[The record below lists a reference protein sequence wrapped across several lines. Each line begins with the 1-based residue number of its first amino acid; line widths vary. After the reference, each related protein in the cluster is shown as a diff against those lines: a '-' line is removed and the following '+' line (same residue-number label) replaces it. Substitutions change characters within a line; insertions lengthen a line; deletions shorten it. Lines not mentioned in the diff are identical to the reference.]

1 MPAPEKKR
9 VLFHQIRNC
18 LNPLQTFLEV
28 VETKEEENPKLKE
41 FHQECKGKILKLS
54 QLLDELEKH

>member
-1 MPAPEKKR
+1 MAVLEEKR

-28 VETKEEENPKLKE
+28 VETDEEGNPKLKE
-41 FHQECKGKILKLS
+41 FHQECKEKILKLG